1 MKHWSEEE
9 EISLTD
15 QSVFE
20 IGIMAFFELRRRVQT
35 SEAAAED
42 KDTSFGH
49 GFLILA
55 PEISPA
61 VQVTGTKSQKW
72 TFPVGSI

>member
-1 MKHWSEEE
+1 
-9 EISLTD
+9 
-15 QSVFE
+15 
-20 IGIMAFFELRRRVQT
+20 MAFFELKRRVQT
-35 SEAAAED
+35 TEAAAADE
-42 KDTSFGH
+42 DTSFGH
-49 GFLILA
+49 GFLILP